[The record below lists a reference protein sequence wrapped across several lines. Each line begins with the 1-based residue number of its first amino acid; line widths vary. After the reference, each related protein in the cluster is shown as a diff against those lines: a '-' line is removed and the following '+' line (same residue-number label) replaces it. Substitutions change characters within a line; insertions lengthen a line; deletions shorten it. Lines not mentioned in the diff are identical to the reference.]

1 MHKLGV
7 EFLVMWDIL
16 HYMQKYIDAHCHYV
30 PRGDIT
36 PVVGFMYNSARPS
49 DWRHAIAALGV
60 RGGAGAIGIH
70 PWYVDEIMPD
80 WAAQMICLLRDNPN
94 LMIGEI
100 GLDRSRGNLDR
111 QMPVFLRQLE
121 MARELGRVA
130 HIHCVRAWDVM
141 LNVFAT
147 HKMPPILVIHGGVP
161 SADVVRAVMQH
172 ANAYFSYGAVRSDKI
187 AATILA
193 TPIDRILVESDAASP
208 AVARTLL
215 PRTVGEIAELSGH
228 SATEMAETIYN
239 NTQRMIKNGGQIT
252 QN

>member
-7 EFLVMWDIL
+7 EFLVVWGIL

-30 PRGDIT
+30 PRGDIM
-36 PVVGFMYNSARPS
+36 PVAGFMYNSARPS
-49 DWRHAIAALGV
+49 DWQHAIAALGV

-147 HKMPPILVIHGGVP
+147 HKMPPTLVIHGGVP

-187 AATILA
+187 ATTILA